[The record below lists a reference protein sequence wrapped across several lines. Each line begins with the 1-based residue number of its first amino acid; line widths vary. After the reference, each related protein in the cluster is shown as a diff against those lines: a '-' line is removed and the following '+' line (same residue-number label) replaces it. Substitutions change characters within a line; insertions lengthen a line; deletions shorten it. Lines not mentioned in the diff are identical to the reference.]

1 MEKSRSRFYENPQFS
16 RADILP
22 DTDKSMG
29 YTRGVKTP
37 VLPDEPGDAT
47 LVMWWKGL
55 WVLGWRRVVECGGL
69 IDDLLE

>member
-55 WVLGWRRVVECGGL
+55 GWMAWRRVWRVDSIICGV
-69 IDDLLE
+69 